1 MGSFGSMIKGVLKRK
16 EGGTLVGNTIRT
28 ALNSVN
34 PMLGRGTF
42 MLKEG
47 QTLDARKEL
56 DSAQAVS
63 ALGGALTG
71 GGAGASAGVV
81 GASVEDNL
89 TAGGKASFMQQTKT
103 WLMSKTGK
111 IVWMSLLGVILVW
124 WIWKKMKKSS
134 PRRKY

>member
-1 MGSFGSMIKGVLKRK
+1 MGSFGSMVKGVLKRK

-47 QTLDARKEL
+47 QTLDARKDL
-56 DSAQAVS
+56 DVAQGYS

-71 GGAGASAGVV
+71 AGAGASAGVV
-81 GASVEDNL
+81 GSSPIDNIE
-89 TAGGKASFMQQTKT
+89 AGGKATFMQQAKT

-111 IVWMSLLGVILVW
+111 IVWMSLIGVVLIW